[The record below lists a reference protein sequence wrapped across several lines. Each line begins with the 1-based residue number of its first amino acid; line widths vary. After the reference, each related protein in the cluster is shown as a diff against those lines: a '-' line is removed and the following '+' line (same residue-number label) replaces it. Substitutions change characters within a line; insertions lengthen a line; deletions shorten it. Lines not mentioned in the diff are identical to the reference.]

1 MRTALR
7 AASIGSMTDRRLAL
21 AAVAGGLLWIPYGV
35 LELVEPFG
43 ADTAW
48 SDTRAYDVV
57 VDRGLFVLYGAPGTL
72 ALVLSAVAALAAVRR
87 VGGGRAAR
95 ACARAALAL
104 GLVSGAGLAVALDPL
119 FTGPR
124 ILGTVALG
132 AALCLAAFAPGRL
145 DRRLLGLGAAA
156 MAMLALWPA
165 VYAFELLPATLGA
178 LLVALFGVAW
188 AAWGA
193 SPGVLR
199 RV

>member
-1 MRTALR
+1 
-7 AASIGSMTDRRLAL
+7 MTDRRLAL

-35 LELVEPFG
+35 LELLEPLG

-48 SDTRAYDVV
+48 SDARAYDVV
-57 VDRGLFVLYGAPGTL
+57 VDRGLFVLYGAPGAL
-72 ALVLSAVAALAAVRR
+72 ALVLSAMAAMIAVRR
-87 VGGGRAAR
+87 VGGGRAAQ
-95 ACARAALAL
+95 ACAWAAIAL
-104 GLVSGAGLAVALDPL
+104 GVVSAAGLAIALDPL

-124 ILGTVALG
+124 ILGTLVLG
-132 AALCLAAFAPGRL
+132 ASRCLAAFASGRV

-156 MAMLALWPA
+156 RAMLALWPA
-165 VYAFELLPATLGA
+165 VYAVEVLPATLGA
-178 LLVALFGVAW
+178 LLIALFGIAW